1 MWNID
6 TYPAMYYGP
15 NTPGKRTHFRMD
27 KEWVNVQES
36 PETPYVFIKQ
46 TFRRELGNDYSKPIT
61 IAGKHVDALIAKAAQ
76 NGRVAYSVA
85 AFKTLIDE
93 TNERT
98 SKTYSDAKEFNVIKA
113 DIKRIKD
120 ELEALGF

>member
-6 TYPAMYYGP
+6 TYPAQYYALY
-15 NTPGKRTHFRMD
+15 TPGKRTHFRMD
-27 KEWVNVQES
+27 REWVNVQES

-46 TFRRELGNDYSKPIT
+46 TFRRELGMDYSRPIT
-61 IAGKHVDALIAKAAQ
+61 IAGKRVDALIAKAAE

-85 AFKTLIDE
+85 AMKALIDE
-93 TNERT
+93 TNV
-98 SKTYSDAKEFNVIKA
+98 KTTKVYSDAKEFNEIKA